1 MYEHLKQKDI
11 STLLEEHCVFAL
23 IFHLWGVNVFNHLE
37 KSFCE
42 ICSEKELEADK
53 LIENYRSLTRS
64 HKKRILDLDKI
75 PLEVVIDYVK
85 TQHGVI
91 RFRKLP
97 FLDTLIQ
104 KLKNKNRHLEKV
116 KDFFP
121 AFRRGLEAHIAQEE
135 REMLPHIV
143 FLMNNAMQRNG
154 LFEVYSILENESMEK
169 YTEMHEQDER
179 DELFHLLEA
188 ARRAHEAMQADVQ
201 LKILVNELTNFN
213 HLLKALA
220 RIENRIL
227 LPKAKKL
234 EMAISEELQQIATL
248 N

>member
-1 MYEHLKQKDI
+1 MYEYLKQKDI
-11 STLLEEHCVFAL
+11 ATLLEEHCVFAL
-23 IFHLWGVNVFNHLE
+23 IFHLWGVNIFNHLE
-37 KSFCE
+37 KSFYE
-42 ICSEKELEADK
+42 ICSEKELEADQ
-53 LIENYRSLTRS
+53 LIENYKHLMIS
-64 HKKRILDLDKI
+64 HKKHILYLDRI

-104 KLKNKNRHLEKV
+104 KLKNKNPHMEMV
-116 KDFFP
+116 KELFP
-121 AFRRGLEAHIAQEE
+121 AFREGLEAHIAQEE
-135 REMLPHIV
+135 QEMLPHIV
-143 FLMNNAMQRNG
+143 FLMNNAMQHNG
-154 LFEVYSILENESMEK
+154 LFEVYSILENESMDK
-169 YTEMHEQDER
+169 YIEMHEQDER

-188 ARRAHEAMQADVQ
+188 ARRAHEAMSDDVQ

-213 HLLKALA
+213 LLLKALA

-234 EMAISEELQQIATL
+234 ETAITEELQQIATL